1 MNRMVTIERAEYE
14 RLKSAEQELA
24 DIIAFDR
31 AVADGGE
38 AIPAEYVRRLVEG
51 ESALRVYRDLR
62 GLTQAQLSER
72 SGVSRVQIAEIEAQR
87 RTGSVETVKKLATA
101 LSLAVDDLI

>member
-14 RLKSAEQELA
+14 RLKSVEEELA
-24 DIIAFDR
+24 DIIAFDK
-31 AVADGGE
+31 AIGDGGE
-38 AIPAEYVRRLVEG
+38 SIPAEHVKRLIDG
-51 ESALRVYRDLR
+51 ESPLRVYRDLR

-87 RTGSVETVKKLATA
+87 RSGSVETVRKLAEA
-101 LSLAVDDLI
+101 LSIAVDDLI